1 MARPTNKTELL
12 DLGKKNFELL
22 RDFIDGI
29 SEKGQNSEFP
39 IGTMNRNIR
48 DVLMHLHHWHL
59 MMIDWYTISIQAT
72 KKLEV

>member
-59 MMIDWYTISIQAT
+59 IFRRCQE
-72 KKLEV
+72 KFQFKLRKS